1 MFYEN
6 KIPMLLKTKASSR
19 VNVKV
24 QLLRRLSTH
33 HLLGAARF
41 SRMCYEIEQENH
53 DKPIGKF
60 QEEITQLVIGT
71 VTLSV
76 ACLESYINE
85 LLFEGE
91 KKFTD
96 VRPEIIQSYLSLL
109 EDKRLLEKFEYAL
122 ILYNAP
128 RFERGHCIY
137 QNIDAVIG
145 LRNGFIHFRPELH
158 DEAPKHK
165 SISAKLNKKFKPSRF
180 KSEDEE
186 IFPMGCMTH
195 GCSEWAVKSVI
206 GFIDEF
212 EKLTGKNKSLDN
224 IRDQLRTKPF

>member
-1 MFYEN
+1 MNF
-6 KIPMLLKTKASSR
+6 KA
-19 VNVKV
+19 
-24 QLLRRLSTH
+24 QILRRLSIQ

-53 DKPIGKF
+53 DKQFGKF
-60 QEEITQLVIGT
+60 QEDITQLVIGT

-76 ACLESYINE
+76 AYLESYINE
-85 LLFEGE
+85 LLFDGE
-91 KKFTD
+91 RIFSD
-96 VRPEIIQSYLSLL
+96 IRPEVVKSYLSLL
-109 EDKRLLEKFEYAL
+109 EDKRFLEKFDYAL
-122 ILYNAP
+122 ILYKASP
-128 RFERGHCIY
+128 FEKGHAIY
-137 QNIDAVIG
+137 QNVNAVIG
-145 LRNGFIHFRPELH
+145 LRNGFIHFKPELH
-158 DEAPKHK
+158 DETQKHK

-212 EKLTGKNKSLDN
+212 ENLTGKNKSLDN
-224 IRDQLRTKPF
+224 IRDQL